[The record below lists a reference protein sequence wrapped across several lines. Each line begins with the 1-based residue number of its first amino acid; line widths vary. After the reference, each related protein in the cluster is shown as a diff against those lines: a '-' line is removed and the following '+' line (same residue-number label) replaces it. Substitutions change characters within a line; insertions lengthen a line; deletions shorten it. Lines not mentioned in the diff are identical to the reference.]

1 MAQSRIHSARRQS
14 RRKVWWGDVFSDFP
28 DVSYTTIHIRRMRVQ
43 TRHRT
48 GFPKVAAKARKSENS
63 RRQRVLY
70 GSRRSR
76 RGRGFQQLVH
86 EAQVFF
92 HAEVVH
98 ELALAHATLVLGFD
112 AALVRDVTFQV
123 FHALVAATALVRA
136 HDPRRRRLRVIV
148 PLLRVSADARAVVI
162 VIVLVVVAVRHREH
176 CPENRRNRNQTN
188 TTPLRVQRRRRRII
202 CTKYDTT
209 RTGETT

>member
-1 MAQSRIHSARRQS
+1 VRRRFFRLS
-14 RRKVWWGDVFSDFP
+14 RRFVHDDTYTKDARADETSNRVPEGGREGDP
-28 DVSYTTIHIRRMRVQ
+28 T
-43 TRHRT
+43 
-48 GFPKVAAKARKSENS
+48 ARKSENS